1 MTIFL
6 KGTLT
11 GFELEIKNFIFPI
24 LMFRMVNMVTFNAF
38 SKFESQ
44 ILSYKQDT
52 EFGVL
57 CFVKKKKSL
66 RLIIVFYWYRIQPNV
81 AFFC

>member
-1 MTIFL
+1 
-6 KGTLT
+6 
-11 GFELEIKNFIFPI
+11 
-24 LMFRMVNMVTFNAF
+24 MFRIVNMGNFNAL

-57 CFVKKKKSL
+57 CFVKKKRACAL
-66 RLIIVFYWYRIQPNV
+66 LLCFIGI
-81 AFFC
+81 

>member
-1 MTIFL
+1 
-6 KGTLT
+6 
-11 GFELEIKNFIFPI
+11 
-24 LMFRMVNMVTFNAF
+24 MFRIVNMGNFNAL

-66 RLIIVFYWYRIQPNV
+66 RLIIVFYWYIIQPNV

>member
-1 MTIFL
+1 M
-6 KGTLT
+6 G
-11 GFELEIKNFIFPI
+11 N
-24 LMFRMVNMVTFNAF
+24 FNAL

-57 CFVKKKKSL
+57 CFVKKNKELVPYYCDLLVYNSTKCCFL
-66 RLIIVFYWYRIQPNV
+66 LLIILFMITLNQFTLFNCHKC
-81 AFFC
+81 FC